1 MKLTILEYIT
11 PSRLGGAEEYFLR
24 LIRHLGEAGHRVIV
38 VTKRD
43 TPLREEIEKRGLA
56 DNLVE
61 LHGWHTHGKFDP
73 ATLKKLKKLVR
84 DEKVDLIH
92 THLTTASWMG
102 SIAGKLTGVPVVA
115 HVHAADSKTWFQ
127 YADYLVAVAQGV
139 KEHLL
144 AQKVPS
150 TKIPLLYYG
159 IDLEKYS
166 QPLPVAEAKAKLNLP
181 PDAKT
186 VGVVAS
192 LIERKGH
199 RFLLDA
205 LKQIEPETGPVHALF
220 AGEGPLEEDL
230 RTQAAQLGMKERV
243 HFLGFRKDV
252 IDIVSAF
259 DVVALPSMKEGLSIA
274 IMEAMALRRPVLAT
288 DIAGMPEV
296 VKDGE
301 TGVLVPPADTDA
313 LAEGLRHLLV
323 DPEFAAS
330 VATNGREFLEAH
342 FDQRELLV
350 KVDQC
355 LQDIVE
361 IWRRGQ
367 RLAF

>member
-24 LIRHLGEAGHRVIV
+24 LIRHLAEAGHRVIV

-43 TPLREEIEKRGLA
+43 TPLRGEIEKREL
-56 DNLVE
+56 DKLVE

-73 ATLKKLKKLVR
+73 ATLKKLKNLVR
-84 DEKVDLIH
+84 AEKVDLIH
-92 THLTTASWMG
+92 THLTTASWLG
-102 SIAGKLTGVPVVA
+102 AITGKLTGVPVVA

-127 YADYLVAVAQGV
+127 HADYQVAVAQGV

-144 AQKVPS
+144 AQGVKS
-150 TKIPLLYYG
+150 HKIPLLYYG
-159 IDLEKYS
+159 IDLERYANA
-166 QPLPVAEAKAKLNLP
+166 LPIDEAKQKLGLA

-199 RFLLDA
+199 RFLLQA
-205 LKQIEPETGPVHALF
+205 LKQIEAQTGPVHALF
-220 AGEGPLEEDL
+220 AGEGPLEADL
-230 RTQAAQLGMKERV
+230 KAQAATLGMAERV
-243 HFLGFRKDV
+243 HFLGFRENV
-252 IDIVSAF
+252 IEIVSAC

-296 VKDGE
+296 VRDGE
-301 TGVLVPPADTDA
+301 TGVLVPPADVDA
-313 LAEGLRHLLV
+313 LANGLQITLMHA
-323 DPEFAAS
+323 EFAAS
-330 VATNGREFLEAH
+330 LATNGRKFLEEK
-342 FDQRELLV
+342 FDQRERLAE
-350 KVDQC
+350 VDKC

-361 IWRRGQ
+361 VWRKGQ